1 MLRLSVFGQLKERK
15 GHRKVNIFTEDTYSK
30 QGQARH
36 RFIGS
41 PLMYKS
47 ITLDYVCMITLI
59 TVPDLGYN
67 HHNRVVFTST
77 YSLSNTGQ
85 FCVLKRSSCSI

>member
-30 QGQARH
+30 QGRARH

-47 ITLDYVCMITLI
+47 ITLDFTQYSNFWGEIGFSKAGNITIPGKVTTVCL
-59 TVPDLGYN
+59 
-67 HHNRVVFTST
+67 
-77 YSLSNTGQ
+77 
-85 FCVLKRSSCSI
+85 CVCFV